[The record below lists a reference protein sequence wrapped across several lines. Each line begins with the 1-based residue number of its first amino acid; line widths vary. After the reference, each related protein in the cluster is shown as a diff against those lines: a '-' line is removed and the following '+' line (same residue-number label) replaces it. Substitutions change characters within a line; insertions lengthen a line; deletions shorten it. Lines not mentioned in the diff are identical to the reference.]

1 MKNKHFRNLSIDEI
15 LSTEGNIKN
24 HVDISDIFENQ
35 IFKTTKIQSLPYIND
50 KVSLELILNK
60 LIFSNQAKYSKLKGL
75 QDMINVI
82 SKNSTDKIRENIK
95 NTQENKEKIISLIYE
110 YEKKTE
116 EEINTHNQL
125 NNMKNQENIMIVI
138 NILEKKKKS

>member
-1 MKNKHFRNLSIDEI
+1 
-15 LSTEGNIKN
+15 
-24 HVDISDIFENQ
+24 
-35 IFKTTKIQSLPYIND
+35 
-50 KVSLELILNK
+50 
-60 LIFSNQAKYSKLKGL
+60 
-75 QDMINVI
+75 MINVI

-138 NILEKKKKS
+138 NILEKKKEKNTRN